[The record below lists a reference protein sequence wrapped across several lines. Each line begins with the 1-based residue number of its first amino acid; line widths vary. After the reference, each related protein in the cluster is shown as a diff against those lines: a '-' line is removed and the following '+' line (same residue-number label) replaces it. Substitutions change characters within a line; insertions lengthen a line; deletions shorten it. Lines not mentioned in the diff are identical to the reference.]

1 MLKNHHKA
9 DFSNNISKDEDRLDF
24 SGLKTLTPRED
35 SWSKICARLDAE
47 PMAGP
52 AGVSIPAEKR
62 ENIIPFRILSAI
74 PLAASIALVALS
86 ILMTAFS
93 QSSET
98 ISIST
103 MTSTEV
109 ASWYDGLGNANN
121 ESDDDFETLDN
132 YATLSYLLQ
141 EDR

>member
-1 MLKNHHKA
+1 MLKNNHKI

-35 SWSKICARLDAE
+35 SWSKICARLDAQT
-47 PMAGP
+47 MAGP

-62 ENIIPFRILSAI
+62 GNIIPFRILSAI
-74 PLAASIALVALS
+74 PLAASVALVALS